1 MLAIHEIQLV
11 MANLQAVPSLEE
23 LKQNVQSVTA
33 LGKSPRDGAER
44 AALLSSLHKLAATLE
59 TPEDVVNRAIFF
71 VSVA

>member
-1 MLAIHEIQLV
+1 MAI
-11 MANLQAVPSLEE
+11 AQAIPSLEE

-33 LGKSPRDGAER
+33 LGKSSFDGAER